1 MGPSLHKIQCY
12 EEYCSGTPRVGGSG
26 VVGVVSGHVCKGQRI
41 NTCIFSNIWGSM
53 DTIKLLDSVASTFI
67 PITVCFHWPCVICL
81 FVYLFFKDTV

>member
-53 DTIKLLDSVASTFI
+53 DTIKLLDSVGSKHFYPNNSLLSLALCDLF
-67 PITVCFHWPCVICL
+67 ICL
-81 FVYLFFKDTV
+81 LVF